1 MKNLVYYLAQ
11 FNTPPTEGTNLP
23 EQTNATEIILSVVN
37 YLLSIAGLL
46 TVLFIIIGGFRFMTA
61 GGNEE
66 ASDKAKKTII
76 NAIVGIVVVIL
87 SFAIVRGI
95 SNALIPGGSP

>member
-1 MKNLVYYLAQ
+1 MIPAKLAQ
-11 FNTPPTEGTNLP
+11 FDIPPAGGTNLP
-23 EQTNATEIILSVVN
+23 VETNLTDIILTVVN

-46 TVLFIIIGGFRFMTA
+46 AVLFIIIGGFRFMTA

-76 NAIVGIVVVIL
+76 NALVGIVVVIL

-95 SNALIPGGSP
+95 ANLLISNGSP